1 MRNRRELAVDINVI
15 NYVPTYDGI
24 SESVK
29 ADYVSEGSFVD
40 YYKNSL
46 PSFDENY
53 FEALNEALDKVVF
66 AKPKKLRSTV
76 ANPASLGY
84 KIKQIELSI
93 AHMDKWQRTAA
104 YEIPNSPQR
113 IRGLA
118 GSGKTMFTDFM
129 KMESCMAI

>member
-66 AKPKKLRSTV
+66 AKPKNFDQPL
-76 ANPASLGY
+76 
-84 KIKQIELSI
+84 QIL
-93 AHMDKWQRTAA
+93 HH
-104 YEIPNSPQR
+104 
-113 IRGLA
+113 
-118 GSGKTMFTDFM
+118 
-129 KMESCMAI
+129 